1 VLHRRVLGTV
11 GAALLGTAL
20 VAGCA
25 GGADDGQRG
34 GAAGGSPGA
43 GQAQAVTILRA
54 PAFTQFPLF
63 VAEAQ
68 GFYAKHGLAPD
79 FVSVQS
85 GPEGTAAQLS
95 GRLHISDQVLNNM
108 LPVVEKGA
116 DLVAF
121 AKSMPASQF
130 DILIKSDVPLP
141 RQADGWQG
149 IMKDL
154 EGKRVGV
161 IARGAGAEDIARTL
175 FQEAGADPN
184 AATYIA
190 TGLPPTTIA
199 AMEGNTIDMAIT
211 LEPGIALAV
220 KSGLAKTPFSIRAG
234 DGPTL
239 LQWPGVVATTT
250 RTYAQENPGVLQ
262 KYVATINETLKFIKD
277 PANKATV
284 VGLLQSR
291 LSVPADVSEYL
302 YTENLNNFPD
312 TVDLTDQDIQAL
324 DRAGAW
330 VKSIGK
336 TTKEFKG
343 SDIVVRA
350 GQ

>member
-1 VLHRRVLGTV
+1 
-11 GAALLGTAL
+11 
-20 VAGCA
+20 
-25 GGADDGQRG
+25 
-34 GAAGGSPGA
+34 
-43 GQAQAVTILRA
+43 
-54 PAFTQFPLF
+54 
-63 VAEAQ
+63 
-68 GFYAKHGLAPD
+68 
-79 FVSVQS
+79 
-85 GPEGTAAQLS
+85 
-95 GRLHISDQVLNNM
+95 
-108 LPVVEKGA
+108 
-116 DLVAF
+116 
-121 AKSMPASQF
+121 
-130 DILIKSDVPLP
+130 VPLP

-234 DGPTL
+234 DGPTS